1 MDENAPSTANE
12 RHKSYCERLSLSSS
26 WPGLL
31 WIIPYSL
38 TYQYSIPY
46 QTAAPLSSPPLFTP
60 SLPLALCK
68 TSPLVRVTCR
78 SARSRA
84 ELRQSCAHTELNSRS
99 ASSQRAAL

>member
-46 QTAAPLSSPPLFTP
+46 QTAAPPFFSSSFHPLSS
-60 SLPLALCK
+60 
-68 TSPLVRVTCR
+68 
-78 SARSRA
+78 
-84 ELRQSCAHTELNSRS
+84 SCSVQNI
-99 ASSQRAAL
+99 SSCPRDVP